1 MATLKFENDINDTEE
16 KTYITSPKTS
26 RTQMAKIMNRAFSG
40 VKWYTTENG
49 DDDWAYFSKQ
59 KDLDIVKDICQK
71 YNWTISTSEATKTIE
86 EKTYGNWRD
95 KPATDNQINYLNSL
109 KVDISIYKNLSR
121 GFASELIDAA
131 KNDQLGNIMGAFYTD
146 GSN

>member
-1 MATLKFENDINDTEE
+1 MAILKFENDINGTEE
-16 KTYITSPKTS
+16 KTYIVSPKTS

-40 VKWYTTENG
+40 TKWYTIENA
-49 DDDWAYFSKQ
+49 DEDWAYFDNQ
-59 KDLDIVKDICQK
+59 NELDTINGVCQK
-71 YNWTISTSEATKTIE
+71 YNWVVTTTLLTKTE
-86 EKTYGNWRD
+86 AKACGNWKD

-121 GFASELIDAA
+121 GFASQLIDAA
-131 KNDQLGNIMGAFYTD
+131 KNDQLGNILGAFYTD